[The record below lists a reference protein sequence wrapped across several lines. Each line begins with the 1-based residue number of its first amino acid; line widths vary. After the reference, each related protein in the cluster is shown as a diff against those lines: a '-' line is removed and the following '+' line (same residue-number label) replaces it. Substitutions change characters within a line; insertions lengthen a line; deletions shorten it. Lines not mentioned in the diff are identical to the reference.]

1 MAHYR
6 CPDAAAAVQEFSS
19 MRVFRNLAL
28 FLRRAPWIVR
38 LRVTGSVVLLSVAAI
53 MFAVGNPVIGIIAA
67 SIYILDLAIV
77 GPILLRRASREQA
90 PRR

>member
-1 MAHYR
+1 
-6 CPDAAAAVQEFSS
+6 